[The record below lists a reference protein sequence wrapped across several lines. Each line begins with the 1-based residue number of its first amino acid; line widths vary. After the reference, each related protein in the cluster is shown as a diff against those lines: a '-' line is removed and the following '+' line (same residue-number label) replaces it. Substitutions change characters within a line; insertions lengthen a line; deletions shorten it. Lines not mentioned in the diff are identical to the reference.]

1 MLTTYRKQ
9 IDTLLVHGFT
19 HIHTMAGWK
28 SIREIV
34 LEAHDLD
41 PSPLDDVVDVPE
53 HIAQFARVNRSKHC
67 GVLGT
72 SIWPAKK
79 AEETNVSSI

>member
-1 MLTTYRKQ
+1 MITTYRKQ
-9 IDTLLVHGFT
+9 IDLLLSQGFT
-19 HIHTMAGWK
+19 HIHVPTGWK

-41 PSPLDDVVDVPE
+41 PSLLDDVVEVPE

-72 SIWPAKK
+72 GIWPAKK
-79 AEETNVSSI
+79 VEETNVSSI